1 MTDKIIAAFYLVATG
16 PVFMVGVSCA
26 FYAMAR
32 MLYEK
37 IPRAV
42 FHPVLVTIA
51 ALILLLRTMQIDYAV
66 YKNATAGIQF
76 LLELSVVALA
86 LPLFRQL
93 EVLKKNLVPVLAA
106 VSAGSVIGIVTA
118 ILPFMFF
125 TAARTTAI
133 SATPSS
139 VTTPVAMAVSQV
151 TGGIPP
157 LTAVIVV
164 ITGILGAVIGPWV
177 LRLAGV
183 KSRVAFGLAMGTA
196 VMESVRRA
204 HFRKVNFREPRP
216 VSVFV

>member
-1 MTDKIIAAFYLVATG
+1 
-16 PVFMVGVSCA
+16 
-26 FYAMAR
+26 
-32 MLYEK
+32 
-37 IPRAV
+37 
-42 FHPVLVTIA
+42 
-51 ALILLLRTMQIDYAV
+51 MQIDYAV

-183 KSRVAFGLAMGTA
+183 KSRVAFGL
-196 VMESVRRA
+196 MESVRRA